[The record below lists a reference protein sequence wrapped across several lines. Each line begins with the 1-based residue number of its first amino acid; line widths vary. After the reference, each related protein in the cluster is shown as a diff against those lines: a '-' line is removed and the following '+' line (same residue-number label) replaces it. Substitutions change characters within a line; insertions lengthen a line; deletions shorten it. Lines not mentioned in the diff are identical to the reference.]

1 MIYYNTNL
9 TGTGG
14 VVAVAGNLYR
24 YVIIPGSV
32 AGGRMVSGP
41 ASGHTVNELRAMS
54 YQQIAQLFSI
64 PPNGT
69 NEN

>member
-1 MIYYNTNL
+1 LNTASPV
-9 TGTGG
+9 GFSVSGSF
-14 VVAVAGNLYR
+14 R